1 MQRYILFRYESIY
14 MKASKVVRVISYFL
28 FSLIFIFLILTIS
41 FNYYMNEKFS
51 KQLKD
56 KFSENTDFK
65 YALSFDKLSINL
77 FTQRVS
83 LNNVVVSPIKN
94 STSSAEFFITASYF
108 KIIDFS
114 ILTYLQTK
122 HLEINKVE
130 IINPNVLFY
139 LNDSIIAFKTAKKI
153 DVSEYIKLL
162 SINHIEIVNGSF
174 NVYQKVKDSIPFFES
189 SKNSLLLKNVSVNFI
204 QTHKYGLYSVKD
216 IDVVLNDIK
225 FITFDSLYTLHGNQI
240 HASLSKSLLVID
252 SLKLLPNYSKDVFA
266 DKAKFQ
272 TSRVSVSTS
281 KIILHHFDFQK
292 LLSQH
297 IVSSK
302 KVEILSCLLSVY
314 RDNTKELQPL
324 NRPSLQRII
333 KSIPVLVNLD
343 TIELKNGRIDFEA
356 LQPSAPITG
365 KIFIDKVNL
374 NVFDVCNDTLN
385 SIDDKVIKADFE
397 GDVLG
402 KAKFTESYIFP
413 LKANG
418 ESFSCSGSLSA
429 MPLSG
434 FNSIIIP
441 AKQIRFQD
449 GQLDDVTFSFVAK
462 ENVSSG
468 TMVFKYHDLKIEVLK
483 GNNSKGGVK
492 ALVSTLLL
500 NNYAINKSNPN
511 KDGKVITTKLSV
523 KNNPYRYFLF
533 YSMQTILSGIEPTI
547 IKKRN

>member
-1 MQRYILFRYESIY
+1 MN
-14 MKASKVVRVISYFL
+14 ASKVVRVISYFL
-28 FSLIFIFLILTIS
+28 FGLIFLFLILTIS
-41 FNYYMNEKFS
+41 FNYYVNKKFS
-51 KQLKD
+51 AQVKD
-56 KFSENTDFK
+56 KFSEKTDFK
-65 YALSFDKLSINL
+65 YVLSFDKLSINL

-83 LNNVVVSPIKN
+83 INNVVVSPIKN
-94 STSSAEFFITASYF
+94 SASSAEFFITASYF

-114 ILTYLQTK
+114 VLTYLKTK
-122 HLEINKVE
+122 NLEIDKVE
-130 IINPNVLFY
+130 VINPNVSFY
-139 LNDSIIAFKTAKKI
+139 LNDSVTTSKPAPKNDISQYIKKI
-153 DVSEYIKLL
+153 F
-162 SINHIEIVNGSF
+162 INHIEVVNCNF
-174 NVYQKVKDSIPFFES
+174 NVYCSVKDSIPFLES
-189 SKNSLLLKNVSVNFI
+189 FKNSISLNSISINLLKTRKDS
-204 QTHKYGLYSVKD
+204 LYTVKD
-216 IDVVLNDIK
+216 VDVVLNKVK
-225 FITFDSLYTLHGNQI
+225 FTTFDSLYSLSGNQI
-240 HASLSKSLLVID
+240 HASLSQSLLVID
-252 SLKLLPNYSKDVFA
+252 SLQLMPNYSKKEFA
-266 DKAKFQ
+266 NKAKFQ

-297 IVSSK
+297 AISSK
-302 KVEILSCLLSVY
+302 KVEISSCLLSVY
-314 RDNTKELQPL
+314 RDNTKELQSL
-324 NRPSLQRII
+324 TRPSLQRII

-365 KIFIDKVNL
+365 KIFIDNVNL
-374 NVFDVCNDTLN
+374 SVFDVNNDTIKN
-385 SIDDKVIKADFE
+385 IDDKVIKADFE

-402 KAKFTESYIFP
+402 KAKFTESYMFP

-441 AKQIRFQD
+441 AKQLMFQD

-462 ENVSSG
+462 QNVSSG

-483 GNNSKGGVK
+483 KDNSKGGVK
-492 ALVSTLLL
+492 AFVSTLLL

-511 KDGKVITTKLSV
+511 KDGKVITAKLSV